1 MRCQLP
7 APWAAAC
14 HAEKSAILA
23 AINIEGLPT
32 IHHRPNRGD
41 RVSAPVRGFV
51 PREGFE
57 FFAHLSIRSS
67 KDDDSISGL
76 GADRADLLTIRHRT
90 RSKDTNVSTFIGE
103 GNPRAAKRGHRN
115 STHDDCAGDS
125 DQLHLHPQGS
135 TPSRPTGRA
144 SAAVKGTAECAEAE
158 EVEAEQYILS

>member
-14 HAEKSAILA
+14 HAEESAILA
-23 AINIEGLPT
+23 AINVEGLPT
-32 IHHRPNRGD
+32 IPNRSNRDD
-41 RVSAPVRGFV
+41 RVSARVRGFV
-51 PREGFE
+51 PCEGFE
-57 FFAHLSIRSS
+57 FFADLSIGSS

-103 GNPRAAKRGHRN
+103 VNPRAPKRGHRN
-115 STHDDCAGDS
+115 STHDDCTGDS

-135 TPSRPTGRA
+135 TPSRLTDWALSCVAQAADGR
-144 SAAVKGTAECAEAE
+144 
-158 EVEAEQYILS
+158 